1 MYDYDKCVER
11 NKERIDGFQ
20 ALEMLL
26 DIKAAFEQMVA
37 ELDWMDAETRARAH
51 RKLHAIR
58 PFVGIPDWITNSTKL
73 DKFYE
78 GVRYLS
84 LYLGRCEI
92 WKSKMKLCL
101 QKNVV
106 PGRLFDTFLMLTDAT
121 VKKSL
126 NSLREKPDK
135 NRWISSGTTV
145 NAFYSAI
152 LNSVS
157 KYLNIIWILYFINII
172 LSFRVPVAI

>member
-1 MYDYDKCVER
+1 M
-11 NKERIDGFQ
+11 
-20 ALEMLL
+20 
-26 DIKAAFEQMVA
+26 
-37 ELDWMDAETRARAH
+37 
-51 RKLHAIR
+51 
-58 PFVGIPDWITNSTKL
+58 
-73 DKFYE
+73 
-78 GVRYLS
+78 
-84 LYLGRCEI
+84 
-92 WKSKMKLCL
+92 L

-121 VKKSL
+121 VRKSL

-135 NRWISSGTTV
+135 NRWISTGTTV

-157 KYLNIIWILYFINII
+157 KYLNIMWILYFINII

>member
-1 MYDYDKCVER
+1 MR
-11 NKERIDGFQ
+11 N
-20 ALEMLL
+20 LEIQ
-26 DIKAAFEQMVA
+26 D
-37 ELDWMDAETRARAH
+37 
-51 RKLHAIR
+51 
-58 PFVGIPDWITNSTKL
+58 
-73 DKFYE
+73 
-78 GVRYLS
+78 
-84 LYLGRCEI
+84 EI
-92 WKSKMKLCL
+92 LL

-121 VKKSL
+121 VKKNL

-135 NRWISSGTTV
+135 NRWISTGTTV

-157 KYLNIIWILYFINII
+157 KYLNIIWISYFINII

>member
-1 MYDYDKCVER
+1 MLDRRFVRNDFLLFSDRYTYDYDKCVER

-92 WKSKMKLCL
+92 WKSKMKFCCRKMLCL
-101 QKNVV
+101 
-106 PGRLFDTFLMLTDAT
+106 GDCSIHF
-121 VKKSL
+121 
-126 NSLREKPDK
+126 
-135 NRWISSGTTV
+135 
-145 NAFYSAI
+145 
-152 LNSVS
+152 
-157 KYLNIIWILYFINII
+157 
-172 LSFRVPVAI
+172 